1 MIQWCRVKSGCFL
14 KKVINYVQ
22 APWICSCLRLCW
34 KKVMLGIFSKPIRKV
49 NKMKEHIFRV
59 LCFWM
64 LKFCSPSE
72 AHSIKSS
79 TLLTHCQWRGPPFPQ
94 RIQMTHLRVTSS
106 AKTFH
111 GRTEKSRIN
120 RDFGISSQRSFAVT
134 SSLLYYVP
142 PPPPRSLFVLVRH
155 KQTHDWIC
163 TRRIAPAADWL
174 VNLPQASADL
184 QRVAG
189 RKLEAVIISL
199 PSSP

>member
-49 NKMKEHIFRV
+49 NKMKEHIFLV

-120 RDFGISSQRSFAVT
+120 RALGISSQRSFAVT

-142 PPPPRSLFVLVRH
+142 PPPLPAHCLFWCAINRHTTESVL
-155 KQTHDWIC
+155 D
-163 TRRIAPAADWL
+163 
-174 VNLPQASADL
+174 ASHRQPTD
-184 QRVAG
+184 
-189 RKLEAVIISL
+189 
-199 PSSP
+199 